1 MRAVTIIT
9 TLFQI
14 FGSVGLFMYGMKMLS
29 NALQKLAGHKM
40 ENVLHLMTG
49 HRILGVLTGV
59 LITVLIQSSSATTVM
74 VVGFSNAGFLTLSQA
89 ISVIMGANIGTTV
102 SAWIVSIFGFKMNI
116 TLLSFILL
124 FVAFSLQ
131 FSKKE
136 KVQDTADVLAGL
148 GILFIGLYFI
158 GNAVPDVSGN
168 PELFSFTSR
177 LDSPTVLNLLLCT
190 LIGMLITAVIQSSS
204 ASMALTITLAYQ
216 GWIGP
221 YAAAALCLGQ
231 NIGTTATALLSS
243 IGTNVHAKRAAL
255 AHTLFNVVGTVLA
268 LIFFRPLLKL
278 VNFIT
283 PGDIFTQ
290 TGTDLSRELP
300 FFLSMFHTVF
310 NVLNTIIFF
319 PFVNYLAAFI
329 EKIIPEK
336 EGEKNEKY
344 VFSISSAISYSSS
357 PELYFGAVSDEI
369 AKLGDLAVGMIHS
382 FKEVIQHPNDD
393 MSDTVKKVK
402 KDEDYADGMQEV
414 LTSLCVKLIQQ
425 SPSKDLVNKLT
436 GFIRGIDELESITD
450 SCYSLVCDAEKR
462 KHEGFVFSDEA
473 QSRILNYVDMV
484 TEYLMYINEHIQT
497 PFTKEELLAS
507 YNYENRI
514 NNERANMVEYVEKRM
529 QTSSDNIQKELLL
542 FDMTRALEHIGDFCT
557 NIAQTYAKL

>member
-1 MRAVTIIT
+1 MSTAVIIKSI
-9 TLFQI
+9 LQI
-14 FGSVGLFMYGMKMLS
+14 LGSVGLFIYGMKMLS
-29 NALQKLAGHKM
+29 NALQKLAGRKM
-40 ENVLHLMTG
+40 EKVLHLMTG
-49 HRILGVLTGV
+49 HRILGVLTGILV
-59 LITVLIQSSSATTVM
+59 TVLVQSSSATTVM
-74 VVGFSNAGFLTLSQA
+74 VVGFSNAGFITLSQA

-102 SAWIVSIFGFKMNI
+102 SAWIVSIFGFKMDI
-116 TLLSFILL
+116 TLISFLLL
-124 FVAFSLQ
+124 FISFPLQ
-131 FSKKE
+131 FFKKE
-136 KVQDTADVLAGL
+136 KIVDIGDVFAGL
-148 GILFIGLYFI
+148 GLLFIGLYFI
-158 GNAVPDVSGN
+158 GNAVPDISEN
-168 PELFSFTSR
+168 PSFFEFTKNLNNPS
-177 LDSPTVLNLLLCT
+177 VLNLVLCT
-190 LIGMLITAVIQSSS
+190 LIGMLITAVIQSSA

-243 IGTNVHAKRAAL
+243 IGTNVYAKRAAA
-255 AHTLFNVVGTVLA
+255 AHTLFNVVGSLLA
-268 LIFFRPLLKL
+268 LVFFRSLITL

-290 TGTDLSRELP
+290 SGAELSKNLP

-319 PFVNYLAAFI
+319 PFVNYVAAFI
-329 EKIIPEK
+329 EKILPEK
-336 EGEKNEKY
+336 EGDKNQKY

-369 AKLGDLAVGMIHS
+369 AKLGDLAVGMILD
-382 FKEVIQHPNDD
+382 FKKVIQHPNDD
-393 MSDTVKKVK
+393 MSETVKKMK
-402 KDEDYADGMQEV
+402 KDEDYADDMQEV

-450 SCYSLVCDAEKR
+450 SCYTLVCDAEKR
-462 KHEGFVFSDEA
+462 KHEGYVFSDEA
-473 QSRILNYVDMV
+473 EKRIVNYVDMV

-497 PFTKEELLAS
+497 PFTKEELLTA

-514 NNERANMVEYVEKRM
+514 NKERANMVSYVEKRM

-557 NIAQTYAKL
+557 NIAQTYSKL